1 LNSDIK
7 YIKEL
12 VREQFKGLFQYS
24 LDLIY
29 VYNLQGDFIDAN
41 DIALEKMGYSRE
53 EIQNLNLIDILD
65 NKGLKRAYKSI
76 RTLLKTG
83 EQIETFDYKVKKK
96 DTGYLYVDAYG
107 IPVKKDK
114 EICAVLGI
122 AKDITERKLL
132 NKKLKLLVS
141 SKEKALRSKE
151 IYYNNIFEY
160 ANDLIAILDADFKH
174 EYVNKHYEEILG
186 YTSEELIGQH
196 PALYVYPEDYGK
208 ARKTT
213 LRGINGEE
221 ARTELRYV
229 SKNGDVSWFELKGKF
244 FETFDGEKKSL
255 IISRDIRERKEAE
268 KMLKKSEEK
277 YRTLFQNIPDGF
289 AFHKILYDEKNNP
302 IDYKVLE
309 INSAFENITGL
320 NKKSIL
326 GNKIRELWSG
336 VENEPTDW
344 INRYDDVATTRKP
357 ARFETYSKPIQKW
370 YDVLAYS
377 PMKNCLVTILTDI
390 TQKKEAEEKLKESQE
405 IFQSIANQSFIAMT
419 ILQDDKLKFWNR
431 EFLKQTGYSNEE
443 VGKWKP
449 GEYLKTIHPKNR
461 EFVRE
466 QADKKQM
473 GIKGY
478 LENYEF
484 LGLKKTGESYWCE
497 IYSKPVKYNGRTA
510 DLILTL
516 DIDERKTRQK
526 ELKKSEE
533 KYRLLV
539 EKSPYSIILFSKEGI
554 VLDCNPATYE
564 ITHYDEDDLVGKKFF
579 QLDIFPNQSQLKEL
593 VRKFKQLSE
602 GLTQKPMNFE
612 IKRKDGKKIW
622 VKTTSIVF
630 QRNNQTYIQTIL
642 NNITEQ
648 KKREELQKEFN
659 KKLEEKVDKRTKKLE
674 EALAEQQLYMKEIMK
689 ASQFKSQFMATMS
702 HEFRTPLNVII
713 GFSELLLEREVNE
726 LSSLQ
731 EEYLNDILSSAEHL
745 LNMIKEILDISKID
759 SGVMELKLKNF
770 SLEKVINQTISEF
783 RALLKKKS
791 LEINIQGLKKSQQM
805 YADPIK
811 LKSILYNI
819 ISNAIK
825 FSNDGII
832 SIEIEESKDEWLFR
846 IEDEGI
852 GISEE
857 ERDIIFKE
865 FKRSRSEKVRNTT
878 GTGLGLPLT
887 KRLINLHGGEIWFE
901 SILGDGTIFSFT
913 IPKHIKEKK
922 REKIENF
929 LRHI

>member
-1 LNSDIK
+1 MNSDIK

-65 NKGLKRAYKSI
+65 KKSLERAYKSI

-107 IPVKKDK
+107 IPVKKDE

-132 NKKLKLLVS
+132 NKRLKQLVS

-174 EYVNKHYEEILG
+174 EYVNKHYKEVLG
-186 YTSEELIGQH
+186 YTPEEIIGKH
-196 PALYVYPEDYGK
+196 PALYVYPEDYNK
-208 ARKTT
+208 ARRTT
-213 LRGINGEE
+213 LRGLREEE
-221 ARTELRYV
+221 AQTELRYV
-229 SKNGDVSWFELKGKF
+229 AKNGDVFWFELKGKF
-244 FETFDGEKKSL
+244 FETIDGEKKSL

-268 KMLKKSEEK
+268 KVLRKSEQK
-277 YRTLFQNIPDGF
+277 YRSLFKNIPDGF
-289 AFHKILYDEKNNP
+289 AFHKTLYDEDHNAV
-302 IDYKVLE
+302 DYLFLE
-309 INSAFENITGL
+309 VNSAFENITDL
-320 NKKSIL
+320 KKEDIL
-326 GNKIRELWSG
+326 GKRVRSVLPGIEHD
-336 VENEPTDW
+336 PTDW
-344 INRYDDVATTRKP
+344 IGRYGRVALTGKP
-357 ARFETYSKPIQKW
+357 TRFESYSNPLNRW
-370 YDVLAYS
+370 YNVLAYS
-377 PMKNCLVTILTDI
+377 PMKDYFVTIFSDI
-390 TQKKEAEEKLKESQE
+390 TEKKQAVKQLKE
-405 IFQSIANQSFIAMT
+405 
-419 ILQDDKLKFWNR
+419 
-431 EFLKQTGYSNEE
+431 
-443 VGKWKP
+443 
-449 GEYLKTIHPKNR
+449 
-461 EFVRE
+461 
-466 QADKKQM
+466 
-473 GIKGY
+473 
-478 LENYEF
+478 
-484 LGLKKTGESYWCE
+484 
-497 IYSKPVKYNGRTA
+497 
-510 DLILTL
+510 
-516 DIDERKTRQK
+516 
-526 ELKKSEE
+526 SEE

-539 EKSPYSIILFSKEGI
+539 EKSPYAIILLDHQGVI
-554 VLDCNPATYE
+554 VEANPATYE
-564 ITHYDEDDLVGKKFF
+564 ITQFEKEEVIGKKFSEF
-579 QLDIFPNQSQLKEL
+579 DIFPNQNQLKKL
-593 VRKFKQLSE
+593 RNRFKKLSE
-602 GLTQKPMNFE
+602 GLVQKPMDFR

-642 NNITEQ
+642 NDITEQ

-659 KKLEEKVDKRTKKLE
+659 RKLEEKVTKRTKKLE

-713 GFSELLLEREVNE
+713 GFSELLLDGEVNKV
-726 LSSLQ
+726 SSLQ

-759 SGVMELKLKNF
+759 SGVMELKLKHF

-783 RALLKKKS
+783 RALLKEKS
-791 LEINIQGLKKSQQM
+791 LEIDIQGLKKSQKM

-825 FSNDGII
+825 FSIDGKITI
-832 SIEIEESKDEWLFR
+832 HIEESKDGWLFR

-852 GISEE
+852 GISED
-857 ERDIIFKE
+857 ERDIIFEE

-901 SILGDGTIFSFT
+901 SILGDGTKFSFT

-922 REKIENF
+922 RENIENF
-929 LRHI
+929 LRQI